1 MFLNLGN
8 RSIDLSSPKIMGVIN
23 MTPDSF
29 SDGGRFQTTSEAL
42 LECQRMRDEGASI
55 IDIGGESTRP
65 GSEKVN
71 TQTQIDRVIPLI
83 QSIKRNLDIVI
94 SIDSGDPKVIKEAI
108 NNGAE
113 IVNDIYALKN
123 KGSIDVVCKEK
134 KAVCL
139 MHMKGKPISMQVNP
153 TYKKLPGDVVDFLE
167 NRMNICIAAGINK
180 DQIFVDP
187 GFGFGKT
194 LQHNLLILK
203 FLHAFKNIGVPICVG
218 VSRKKFIGDITSKPI
233 RQRLAGSLM
242 AAIIAVQNGA
252 NIIRTHDVAE
262 TKDAIEV
269 TRALDLVKSI

>member
-29 SDGGRFQTTSEAL
+29 SDGGRFRTIKDAL
-42 LECQRMRDEGASI
+42 LACEEMRDEGASI

-65 GSEKVN
+65 GSKKVS

-83 QSIKRNLDIVI
+83 QAIKKNMDLVL

-108 NNGAE
+108 NNGVE
-113 IVNDIYALKN
+113 IVNDVYALQN
-123 KGSIDVVCKEK
+123 KGSIDVVCKER

-139 MHMKGKPISMQVNP
+139 MHMKGKPLTMQIDP
-153 TYKKLPGDVVDFLE
+153 TYNKLPDDVVDFLE
-167 NRMNICIAAGINK
+167 DRVNVCIAAGINK
-180 DQIFVDP
+180 NQIFVDP

-203 FLHAFKNIGVPICVG
+203 FLNAFKKIGVPICVG
-218 VSRKKFIGDITSKPI
+218 VSRKKFIGDITNKPI
-233 RQRLAGSLM
+233 GERLPGSLM
-242 AAIIAVQNGA
+242 AAMIAVQNGA
-252 NIIRTHDVAE
+252 NIIRTHDVAA
-262 TKDAIEV
+262 TKGALEV
-269 TRALDLVKSI
+269 ASAMDLAESI

>member
-29 SDGGRFQTTSEAL
+29 SDGGRFRTIKDAL
-42 LECQRMRDEGASI
+42 LACEEMRDEGASI

-65 GSEKVN
+65 GSEKVS

-83 QSIKRNLDIVI
+83 QTIKKNMDLVL

-108 NNGAE
+108 NNGVE
-113 IVNDIYALKN
+113 IVNDVYALKN
-123 KGSIDVVCKEK
+123 KGSIDVVCKER

-139 MHMKGKPISMQVNP
+139 MHMKGKPLTMQIDP
-153 TYKKLPGDVVDFLE
+153 TYKKLPEDVVDFLE
-167 NRMNICIAAGINK
+167 DRVNVCIAAGINK
-180 DQIFVDP
+180 NQIFVDP

-203 FLHAFKNIGVPICVG
+203 FLNAFKKIGVPICVG
-218 VSRKKFIGDITSKPI
+218 VSRKKFIGDITNKPI
-233 RQRLAGSLM
+233 GERLPGSLM
-242 AAIIAVQNGA
+242 AAMIAVQNGA
-252 NIIRTHDVAE
+252 SIIRTHDVAA
-262 TKDAIEV
+262 TKDALEV
-269 TRALDLVKSI
+269 AHALDLAESI

>member
-29 SDGGRFQTTSEAL
+29 SDGGRFRTIKDAL
-42 LECQRMRDEGASI
+42 LACEEMRDEGASI

-65 GSEKVN
+65 GSKKVS

-83 QSIKRNLDIVI
+83 QAIKKNMDLVL

-108 NNGAE
+108 NNGVE
-113 IVNDIYALKN
+113 IVNDVYALQN
-123 KGSIDVVCKEK
+123 KGSIDVVCKER

-139 MHMKGKPISMQVNP
+139 MHMKGKPLTMQIDP
-153 TYKKLPGDVVDFLE
+153 TYNKLPDDVVDFLE
-167 NRMNICIAAGINK
+167 DRVNVCIAAGINK
-180 DQIFVDP
+180 NQIFVDP

-203 FLHAFKNIGVPICVG
+203 FLNAFKKIGVPICVG
-218 VSRKKFIGDITSKPI
+218 VSRKKFIGDITNKPI
-233 RQRLAGSLM
+233 GERLPGSLM
-242 AAIIAVQNGA
+242 AAMIAVQNGA
-252 NIIRTHDVAE
+252 SIIRTHDVAA
-262 TKDAIEV
+262 TKGALEV
-269 TRALDLVKSI
+269 ASALDLVESI

>member
-29 SDGGRFQTTSEAL
+29 SDGGRFRTIKDAL
-42 LECQRMRDEGASI
+42 LACEEMRDEGASI

-65 GSEKVN
+65 GSEKVS

-83 QSIKRNLDIVI
+83 QAIKKNMDLVL

-108 NNGAE
+108 NNGVE
-113 IVNDIYALKN
+113 IVNDVYALQN

-139 MHMKGKPISMQVNP
+139 MHMKGKPLTMQIDP
-153 TYKKLPGDVVDFLE
+153 TYKKLPEDVVDFLE
-167 NRMNICIAAGINK
+167 DRVNVCIAAGINK
-180 DQIFVDP
+180 NQIFVDP

-203 FLHAFKNIGVPICVG
+203 FLNAFKKIGVPICVG
-218 VSRKKFIGDITSKPI
+218 VSRKKFIGDITNKPTGE
-233 RQRLAGSLM
+233 RLPGSLM
-242 AAIIAVQNGA
+242 AAMIAVQNGA
-252 NIIRTHDVAE
+252 SIIRTHDVAA
-262 TKDAIEV
+262 TKGALEV
-269 TRALDLVKSI
+269 AGALDLAESI

>member
-29 SDGGRFQTTSEAL
+29 SDGGRFRTIKDAL
-42 LECQRMRDEGASI
+42 LACEEMRDEGASI

-65 GSEKVN
+65 GSEKVS

-83 QSIKRNLDIVI
+83 QVIKKNMDIVL

-108 NNGAE
+108 NNGVE
-113 IVNDIYALKN
+113 IVNDVYALQN
-123 KGSIDVVCKEK
+123 KGSIDVVCKER

-139 MHMKGKPISMQVNP
+139 MHMKGKPLTMQIDP
-153 TYKKLPGDVVDFLE
+153 TYKKLPEDVVDFLE
-167 NRMNICIAAGINK
+167 DRVNVCIAAGINK
-180 DQIFVDP
+180 NQIFVDP

-203 FLHAFKNIGVPICVG
+203 FLNAFKKIGVPICVG
-218 VSRKKFIGDITSKPI
+218 VSRKKFIGDITNKPI
-233 RQRLAGSLM
+233 GERLPGSLM
-242 AAIIAVQNGA
+242 AAMIAVQNGA
-252 NIIRTHDVAE
+252 SIIRTHDVAA
-262 TKDAIEV
+262 TKGALEIAS
-269 TRALDLVKSI
+269 ALDLAESI

>member
-29 SDGGRFQTTSEAL
+29 SDGGRFRTIKDAL
-42 LECQRMRDEGASI
+42 LACEEMRDEGASI

-65 GSEKVN
+65 GSKKVS

-83 QSIKRNLDIVI
+83 QAIKKNMDIVL

-108 NNGAE
+108 NNGVE
-113 IVNDIYALKN
+113 IVNDVYALQN
-123 KGSIDVVCKEK
+123 KGSIDVVCKER

-139 MHMKGKPISMQVNP
+139 MHMKGKPLTMQIDP
-153 TYKKLPGDVVDFLE
+153 TYKKLPEDVVDFLE
-167 NRMNICIAAGINK
+167 DRVNVCIAAGINK
-180 DQIFVDP
+180 NQIFVDP

-203 FLHAFKNIGVPICVG
+203 FLNAFKKIGVPICVG
-218 VSRKKFIGDITSKPI
+218 VSRKKFIGDIINKPI
-233 RQRLAGSLM
+233 GERLPGSLM
-242 AAIIAVQNGA
+242 AAMIAVQNGA
-252 NIIRTHDVAE
+252 SIIRTHDVAA
-262 TKDAIEV
+262 TKGALEV
-269 TRALDLVKSI
+269 ASALDLVESI

>member
-29 SDGGRFQTTSEAL
+29 SDGGRFRTIKDAL
-42 LECQRMRDEGASI
+42 LACEEMRDEGASI

-65 GSEKVN
+65 GSEKVS

-83 QSIKRNLDIVI
+83 QAIKKNMDLVL

-108 NNGAE
+108 NNGVE
-113 IVNDIYALKN
+113 IVNDVYALQN
-123 KGSIDVVCKEK
+123 KGSIDVVCKER

-139 MHMKGKPISMQVNP
+139 MHMKGKPLTMQIDP
-153 TYKKLPGDVVDFLE
+153 TYNKLPDDVVDFLE
-167 NRMNICIAAGINK
+167 DRVNVCIAAGINK
-180 DQIFVDP
+180 NQIFVDP

-203 FLHAFKNIGVPICVG
+203 FLNAFKKIGVPICVG
-218 VSRKKFIGDITSKPI
+218 VSRKKFIGDITNKPI
-233 RQRLAGSLM
+233 GERLPGSLM
-242 AAIIAVQNGA
+242 AAMIAVQNGA
-252 NIIRTHDVAE
+252 SIIRTHDVAA
-262 TKDAIEV
+262 TKGALEV
-269 TRALDLVKSI
+269 ASALDLAESI

>member
-29 SDGGRFQTTSEAL
+29 SDGGRFRTIKDAL
-42 LECQRMRDEGASI
+42 LACEEMRDEGASI

-65 GSEKVN
+65 GSEKVS

-83 QSIKRNLDIVI
+83 QAIKKNMDLVL

-108 NNGAE
+108 NNGVE
-113 IVNDIYALKN
+113 IVNDVYALQS
-123 KGSIDVVCKEK
+123 KGSIDVVCKER

-139 MHMKGKPISMQVNP
+139 MHMKGKPLTMQIDP
-153 TYKKLPGDVVDFLE
+153 TYNKLPDDVVDFLE
-167 NRMNICIAAGINK
+167 DRVNVCIAAGINK
-180 DQIFVDP
+180 NQIFVDP

-203 FLHAFKNIGVPICVG
+203 FLNAFKKIGVPICVG
-218 VSRKKFIGDITSKPI
+218 VSRKKFIGDITNKPI
-233 RQRLAGSLM
+233 GERLPGSLM
-242 AAIIAVQNGA
+242 AAMIAVQNGA
-252 NIIRTHDVAE
+252 SIIRTHDVAA
-262 TKDAIEV
+262 TKGALEV
-269 TRALDLVKSI
+269 ASALDLAESI

>member
-1 MFLNLGN
+1 
-8 RSIDLSSPKIMGVIN
+8 

-29 SDGGRFQTTSEAL
+29 SDGGRFETTSEAL
-42 LECQRMRDEGASI
+42 LVCQRMRDEGASI

-113 IVNDIYALKN
+113 IVNDVYALKN

-139 MHMKGKPISMQVNP
+139 MHMKGKPTSMQVNP

-203 FLHAFKNIGVPICVG
+203 FLGAFKKIGVPICVG

-242 AAIIAVQNGA
+242 AAMIAVQNGA
-252 NIIRTHDVAE
+252 NIIRTHDVAA
-262 TKDAIEV
+262 TKDALEV
-269 TRALDLVKSI
+269 TRALDLTKSI

>member
-29 SDGGRFQTTSEAL
+29 SDGGRFRTIKDAL
-42 LECQRMRDEGASI
+42 LACEEMRDEGASI

-65 GSEKVN
+65 GSEKVS

-83 QSIKRNLDIVI
+83 QAIKKNMDIVL

-108 NNGAE
+108 NNGVE
-113 IVNDIYALKN
+113 IVNDVYALKN
-123 KGSIDVVCKEK
+123 KGSIDVVCKER

-139 MHMKGKPISMQVNP
+139 MHMKGKPLTMQIDP
-153 TYKKLPGDVVDFLE
+153 TYKKLPEDVVDFLE
-167 NRMNICIAAGINK
+167 DRVNVCIAAGINK
-180 DQIFVDP
+180 NQIFVDP

-203 FLHAFKNIGVPICVG
+203 FLNAFKKIGVPICVG
-218 VSRKKFIGDITSKPI
+218 VSRKKFIGDITNKPI
-233 RQRLAGSLM
+233 GERSPGSLM
-242 AAIIAVQNGA
+242 AAMIAVQNGA
-252 NIIRTHDVAE
+252 SIIRTHDVAA
-262 TKDAIEV
+262 TKGALEV
-269 TRALDLVKSI
+269 ASALDLVESI

>member
-29 SDGGRFQTTSEAL
+29 SDGGRFRTIKDAL
-42 LECQRMRDEGASI
+42 LACEEMRDEGASI

-65 GSEKVN
+65 GSEKVS

-83 QSIKRNLDIVI
+83 QAIKKNMDLVL

-108 NNGAE
+108 NNGVE
-113 IVNDIYALKN
+113 IVNDVYALQN

-139 MHMKGKPISMQVNP
+139 MHMKGKPLTMQIDP
-153 TYKKLPGDVVDFLE
+153 TYKKLPEDVVDFLE
-167 NRMNICIAAGINK
+167 DRVNVCIAAGINK
-180 DQIFVDP
+180 NQIFVDP

-203 FLHAFKNIGVPICVG
+203 FLNAFKKIGVPICVG
-218 VSRKKFIGDITSKPI
+218 VSRKKFIGDITNKPI
-233 RQRLAGSLM
+233 GERLPGSLM
-242 AAIIAVQNGA
+242 AAMIAVQNGA
-252 NIIRTHDVAE
+252 SIIRTHDVAA
-262 TKDAIEV
+262 TKGALEIAS
-269 TRALDLVKSI
+269 ALDLAESI

>member
-29 SDGGRFQTTSEAL
+29 SDGGRFETTSEAL
-42 LECQRMRDEGASI
+42 LVCQRMRDEGASI

-113 IVNDIYALKN
+113 IVNDVYALKN

-139 MHMKGKPISMQVNP
+139 MHMKGKPTSMQVNP

-203 FLHAFKNIGVPICVG
+203 FLGAFKKIGVPICVG

-242 AAIIAVQNGA
+242 AAMIAVQNGA

>member
-29 SDGGRFQTTSEAL
+29 SDGGRFRTIKDAL
-42 LECQRMRDEGASI
+42 LACEEMRDEGASI

-65 GSEKVN
+65 GSEKVS

-83 QSIKRNLDIVI
+83 QAIKKNMDLVL

-108 NNGAE
+108 NNGVE
-113 IVNDIYALKN
+113 IVNDVYALQS
-123 KGSIDVVCKEK
+123 KGSIDVVCKER

-139 MHMKGKPISMQVNP
+139 MHMKGKPLTMQINP
-153 TYKKLPGDVVDFLE
+153 TYKKLPDDVVDFLKDRV
-167 NRMNICIAAGINK
+167 NVCIAAGINK
-180 DQIFVDP
+180 NQIFVDP

-203 FLHAFKNIGVPICVG
+203 FLNAFKKIGVPICVG
-218 VSRKKFIGDITSKPI
+218 VSRKKFIGDITNKPI
-233 RQRLAGSLM
+233 GERLPGSLM
-242 AAIIAVQNGA
+242 AAMIAVQNGA
-252 NIIRTHDVAE
+252 SIIRTHDVAA
-262 TKDAIEV
+262 TMGALEV
-269 TRALDLVKSI
+269 ASALDLAESI

>member
-29 SDGGRFQTTSEAL
+29 SDGGRFRTIKDAL
-42 LECQRMRDEGASI
+42 LACEEMRDEGASI

-65 GSEKVN
+65 GSEKVS

-83 QSIKRNLDIVI
+83 QAIKKNMDLVL

-108 NNGAE
+108 NNGVE
-113 IVNDIYALKN
+113 IVNDVYALQS
-123 KGSIDVVCKEK
+123 KGSIDVVCKER

-139 MHMKGKPISMQVNP
+139 MHMKGKPLTMQINP
-153 TYKKLPGDVVDFLE
+153 TYKKLPDDVVDFLE
-167 NRMNICIAAGINK
+167 DRVNVCIAAGINK
-180 DQIFVDP
+180 NQIFVDP

-203 FLHAFKNIGVPICVG
+203 FLNAFKKIGVPICVG
-218 VSRKKFIGDITSKPI
+218 VSRKKFIGDITNKPI
-233 RQRLAGSLM
+233 GERLPGSLM
-242 AAIIAVQNGA
+242 AAMIAVQNGA
-252 NIIRTHDVAE
+252 SIIRTHDVAA
-262 TKDAIEV
+262 TKGALEV
-269 TRALDLVKSI
+269 ASALDLAESI